1 MDISVILSKT
11 LIFAFIA
18 ALVLLFHISF
28 VNLFGMIFKDDLN
41 RNFIEGFS
49 ITIIILTFLFT
60 PLQKKLESILEWLFY
75 KGKYDYKK
83 IIKELAYNLVSIL
96 NLTELLEYF
105 IKVIA
110 SYMNIE
116 KISILLLNENGKNYK
131 IASSLGFE
139 EDLIKSYK
147 LKTNTKIVSY
157 FKNRKEVFVKEEA
170 RQALNPESFE
180 GIYKPIKSLEVQV
193 IIPLRVGGRIL
204 GLLVLG
210 NKISGEIYYA
220 EDINLFLAIANQ
232 LVIALENAFLY
243 QQVVKDKEKIKR
255 LLLKEKELEKLESEF
270 ASITFHEMASPIAT
284 IEGGL
289 SVILDKKKRL
299 MKRDRISKKLLKNA
313 YIAAQNLGNLAKQL
327 LNVSKISEGKMK
339 LNIKP
344 LDLEGVIRQVMS
356 ELSVKARKAKL
367 ILKYEKPK
375 TKLPKISADENRIKE
390 VITNLVDNAIK
401 FTSSGF
407 ISVSCI
413 EKKNAIITTVADTG
427 IGISKT
433 DIPYLFQKFHQVG
446 NVIAKRD
453 QGAGLGLYICKSII
467 ELHGGKIWVESKIG
481 QGSRFSFSLPITK
494 GRLAQEEK

>member
-1 MDISVILSKT
+1 
-11 LIFAFIA
+11 
-18 ALVLLFHISF
+18 
-28 VNLFGMIFKDDLN
+28 
-41 RNFIEGFS
+41 
-49 ITIIILTFLFT
+49 
-60 PLQKKLESILEWLFY
+60 
-75 KGKYDYKK
+75 
-83 IIKELAYNLVSIL
+83 
-96 NLTELLEYF
+96 
-105 IKVIA
+105 
-110 SYMNIE
+110 
-116 KISILLLNENGKNYK
+116 
-131 IASSLGFE
+131 
-139 EDLIKSYK
+139 
-147 LKTNTKIVSY
+147 
-157 FKNRKEVFVKEEA
+157 
-170 RQALNPESFE
+170 
-180 GIYKPIKSLEVQV
+180 
-193 IIPLRVGGRIL
+193 
-204 GLLVLG
+204 
-210 NKISGEIYYA
+210 
-220 EDINLFLAIANQ
+220 
-232 LVIALENAFLY
+232 
-243 QQVVKDKEKIKR
+243 
-255 LLLKEKELEKLESEF
+255 
-270 ASITFHEMASPIAT
+270 MASPIAT